1 MSHVHVHVNIAE
13 SANDL
18 DDVRYEHHLK
28 HRGQANHRIFW
39 ITWWILSAFFALNL
53 ASRTYRWWKHRIH
66 HTHQYER
73 LTAKAGTGCLARAKA
88 CITAST
94 LQRLPP
100 FFGYNMTTFPLSRV
114 IVVVL
119 YATVSLYL
127 LTLVDAPLLSDH
139 FIDDVAFRAAWVTLT
154 QIPLVYLLAARCGPF
169 DLVTGVSHE
178 QINWLHRW
186 VGRTILVSATVHV
199 VVMKTSI
206 STTDILKSQE
216 EGMAVVRYGVATYAM
231 LIWIAITSILPL
243 RQCSYQLFYLNHYVS
258 TFAFLFVAFQH
269 VPAYAR
275 PPIYLAI
282 GSFALDKS
290 LVAYFF
296 LRTNVAIEPSVR
308 RFARLRSSRKLV
320 MGFPV
325 RMTTPSASI
334 SSLPVQTTDTTTTV
348 RISNVPFFWRPGQ
361 HVRLCIPAL
370 GRFEVHPFTPAN
382 CSAMPPPPLPPR
394 KDLEPGRKLEQPRQ
408 TSEMILM
415 IKSKSGFTQRLVEY
429 HRTWLA
435 RPCPNATEPEDQTLT
450 AYIDG
455 PYGVAPKW
463 HEYENLVLMSS
474 STGVSFILAILDHLE
489 QLCFTAG
496 ADEIKTRHVKFV
508 WVIRHLDPAFEE
520 IVKAIVG
527 RCSATLHDCGINIT
541 AEFWSTCADSK
552 LQEVETVL
560 FDPFAHLRPQLSR
573 RVSDRPALRIRH
585 PDEIYDEWDREA
597 ETEDIG
603 MKLDHVEPFATKL
616 DGYDSSEET
625 ASEGGTLID
634 GGDHDNWEDDEDPF
648 SDGHA
653 TGHDDAYR
661 PLPEPRRE
669 APVIEDASRCQCAL
683 IQHQRRKL
691 STRERN
697 VEHITQRHGSRPDM
711 KRMLGTMSL
720 STSERTMIAVCAN
733 GNVTKTVQAATARI
747 NKDFALG
754 RRKERVDVHIEGQH

>member
-1 MSHVHVHVNIAE
+1 
-13 SANDL
+13 
-18 DDVRYEHHLK
+18 
-28 HRGQANHRIFW
+28 
-39 ITWWILSAFFALNL
+39 
-53 ASRTYRWWKHRIH
+53 
-66 HTHQYER
+66 
-73 LTAKAGTGCLARAKA
+73 
-88 CITAST
+88 
-94 LQRLPP
+94 
-100 FFGYNMTTFPLSRV
+100 MTTFPLSRV

-282 GSFALDKS
+282 GIFALDKS

-296 LRTNVAIEPSVR
+296 LRTNVAIEPS
-308 RFARLRSSRKLV
+308 
-320 MGFPV
+320 
-325 RMTTPSASI
+325 
-334 SSLPVQTTDTTTTV
+334 
-348 RISNVPFFWRPGQ
+348 

-541 AEFWSTCADSK
+541 AEFWI
-552 LQEVETVL
+552 L

-597 ETEDIG
+597 ETEDTG

-720 STSERTMIAVCAN
+720 SASDRTMIAVCAN
-733 GNVTKTVQAATARI
+733 GDVTKTVQAATARI

-754 RRKERVDVHIEGQH
+754 RRKGRVDVHIEGQH

>member
-1 MSHVHVHVNIAE
+1 VLFSRSSLQAGLTNGGSVECEHYEKRLLKRLIPNSYHTH
-13 SANDL
+13 
-18 DDVRYEHHLK
+18 RYE
-28 HRGQANHRIFW
+28 RF
-39 ITWWILSAFFALNL
+39 
-53 ASRTYRWWKHRIH
+53 
-66 HTHQYER
+66 
-73 LTAKAGTGCLARAKA
+73 TATAGTGCLARTKA
-88 CITAST
+88 CIAVSA
-94 LQRLPP
+94 LQRLPL
-100 FFGYNMTTFPLSRV
+100 FFGYTITTFALSRV
-114 IVVVL
+114 IVLVL
-119 YATVSLYL
+119 YATLSLYL

-169 DLVTGVSHE
+169 DLVTGISHE
-178 QINWLHRW
+178 RINWLHRW
-186 VGRTILVSATVHV
+186 VGRAILVSATVHV
-199 VVMKTSI
+199 VTMKTSI
-206 STTDILKSQE
+206 STRDILRSHD
-216 EGMAVVRYGVATYAM
+216 EGMTVVRYGIATYAM
-231 LIWIAITSILPL
+231 LIWIAVTSVLPL
-243 RQCSYQLFYLNHYVS
+243 RQWSHRLFYLNHYMS
-258 TFAFLFVAFQH
+258 TFTFLTIAFQH
-269 VPAYAR
+269 VPTYAR

-282 GSFALDKS
+282 VIFTFDKS

-296 LRTNVAIEPSVR
+296 LRTNIYIEPTVR
-308 RFARLRSSRKLV
+308 RYARSRRSRKLV

-334 SSLPVQTTDTTTTV
+334 SSLPTQTSDTTTTV
-348 RISNVPFFWRPGQ
+348 RISNIPFLWRPGQ
-361 HVRLCIPAL
+361 HMRLYIPAL

-415 IKSKSGFTQRLVEY
+415 VKSKSKFGFTQRLVE
-429 HRTWLA
+429 HQRTWLA

-463 HEYENLVLMSS
+463 HEYEDLILISS

-496 ADEIKTRHVKFV
+496 PDEVKTRRVRFV
-508 WVIRHLDPAFEE
+508 WMIRHLDPAFEE
-520 IVKAIVG
+520 IVRAIVG
-527 RCSATLHDCGINIT
+527 RCISTLHDCGIAIA

-552 LQEVETVL
+552 LQEAELVR

-573 RVSDRPALRIRH
+573 RLSDRPTLRIRH

-597 ETEDIG
+597 EMEDTG
-603 MKLDHVEPFATKL
+603 MKLDHVEPFAAKL

-625 ASEGGTLID
+625 ASEEGTLID

-648 SDGHA
+648 SNGNA

-669 APVIEDASRCQCAL
+669 MPVVEDQAGCRCAL
-683 IQHQRRKL
+683 IQHQRWKL
-691 STRERN
+691 NTRERN
-697 VEHITQRHGSRPDM
+697 LEHITQRHGSRPDVR
-711 KRMLGTMSL
+711 RMLETMSL
-720 STSERTMIAVCAN
+720 SVNEKTMVAVCAN
-733 GNVTKTVQAATARI
+733 GDVIKTVQVATAHI

-754 RRKERVDVHIEGQH
+754 RRKGTVDVHIEGQH